1 MLHSYGIER
10 PFTEE
15 SVLNSVIFH
24 VLNLQR
30 VITSELIS
38 SIFKIIVEITQLLS
52 SSSLLRSS
60 SSCLV
65 RSWYDPVV
73 ALKFDDTT
81 SLAPETHPKHIPNA
95 HLFLNNQAV
104 RFRCGIFRPS
114 CWWNCSM
121 LLIAILAWLLTS
133 SLLNIHE
140 FCMYKHTQYGQM
152 MHSSLPSTS
161 RNPPQIYS
169 NQNDHQ
175 ILVGFSQILSLRE
188 VLYVQIQAS
197 DT

>member
-38 SIFKIIVEITQLLS
+38 PIFKIIVEITQLLS

-65 RSWYDPVV
+65 CSWYDPVV

-104 RFRCGIFRPS
+104 RVRCGIFS
-114 CWWNCSM
+114 T
-121 LLIAILAWLLTS
+121 LLLVKLLYAPHCNSGMIAYILFVEHARVL
-133 SLLNIHE
+133 HV
-140 FCMYKHTQYGQM
+140 YAHTIWADDAQFTAQ
-152 MHSSLPSTS
+152 HL
-161 RNPPQIYS
+161 
-169 NQNDHQ
+169 
-175 ILVGFSQILSLRE
+175 
-188 VLYVQIQAS
+188 
-197 DT
+197 